1 MSSLPRKIDIQ
12 EEGPREGF
20 QFEKGP
26 IPTARKIALIDALS
40 DTGLREIQVGSYV
53 NPKRVPGWADVEA
66 VVAGIRRKP
75 DVRYTVLWLNEKGLE
90 RALAAEGVFLKGSI
104 TTAASETFM
113 KLNQNRGFEDNIR
126 VQHNQVALYKQNGI
140 RYFRGSMMAAFGC
153 NF

>member
-1 MSSLPRKIDIQ
+1 MSDLPRKIDIQ

-26 IPTARKIALIDALS
+26 ISTSRKIELIDSLS

-53 NPKRVPGWADVEA
+53 NPKRVPGWADVED
-66 VVAGIRRKP
+66 VVAGIHRKP
-75 DVRYTVLWLNEKGLE
+75 DVRYTVLWLNERGLQ

-113 KLNQNRGFEDNIR
+113 KLNQIGSLTELLAIADEILLQMPGFGWRLMKEVLTLRKI
-126 VQHNQVALYKQNGI
+126 
-140 RYFRGSMMAAFGC
+140 
-153 NF
+153 